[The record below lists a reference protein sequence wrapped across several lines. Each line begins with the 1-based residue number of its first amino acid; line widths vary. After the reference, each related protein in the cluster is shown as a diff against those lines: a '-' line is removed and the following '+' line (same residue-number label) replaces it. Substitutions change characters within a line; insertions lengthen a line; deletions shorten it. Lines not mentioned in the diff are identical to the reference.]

1 MTTDNNTIQRRCRQ
15 LILLSLLIG
24 LAACDRTTP
33 IMSSSSAKQAGG
45 QSPQASSAFTQFPD
59 IPIPSGADVNVDKT
73 LIFGSKPWFGQLSLS
88 ASAKADVLFDFYR
101 NNLPQY
107 QWRELT
113 SVRAPTSIL
122 TYESDDRI
130 LAIAIQGAT
139 LRNSQ
144 ITLTVSPKGNS
155 STRPQGGLMPAP
167 VQTLQ

>member
-1 MTTDNNTIQRRCRQ
+1 MTQDNNTIQRLCRQ
-15 LILLSLLIG
+15 MILVGLLIG
-24 LAACDRTTP
+24 LSACDRTTP

-45 QSPQASSAFTQFPD
+45 QFTQASSAFTQFPD
-59 IPIPSGADVNVDKT
+59 IPIPSGSELNVDKT
-73 LIFGSKPWFGQLSLS
+73 LVFGSKPWFGQLSLS
-88 ASAKADVLFDFYR
+88 TSTRADALFDFYR
-101 NNLPQY
+101 SNLPQY

-122 TYESDDRI
+122 TYESDDRV

-155 STRPQGGLMPAP
+155 GGQPQGGLMPAP
-167 VQTLQ
+167 VQTIQ